1 MNPFEYKRED
11 FKELVYKEV
20 IIEIGPKHDYS
31 KITDKFEGILTK
43 YALSGNGTYALEGFK
58 IRLSTG
64 DVKYF
69 SITELR
75 SIRIK

>member
-31 KITDKFEGILTK
+31 KITDKFEGVLIQ
-43 YALSGNGTYALEGFK
+43 YALSGNAPYRVVDFN

-64 DVKYF
+64 DVKNF
-69 SITELR
+69 TITELR